1 MFLRNAWYV
10 AAWDSELTDT
20 LLPVQLL
27 GEKVVLFRKRDGTPA
42 ALEDACPHRKLPL
55 SMGRIKGDD
64 VECGYHGL
72 TFDCTGTCTRVPGAD
87 VIPHVARVRA
97 YPLEERCG
105 LLWIWM
111 GDAERADT
119 SKIFEVDNWGDP
131 AWGVNRGESM
141 MLACNYL
148 YMTDNLLDPSHV
160 AWVHQSSFASSA
172 CEDTPLETTIGDD
185 GVTVWRWM
193 IDSEPAPFYA
203 PFLRFDGNADRKQHY
218 EVRYPCNAIIRA
230 VFQPANT
237 RREGDAEDAHEQVF
251 LMDSYNFMTPVD
263 ETHTKYYWF
272 QMRNFAP
279 DDADVSARFAS
290 SVRGAFEEDR
300 VVLEA
305 VQRGIADKTT
315 PNLNLKIDAGPLR
328 FRWGLAQLIE
338 AEGGDARTKVGDEL
352 QPASPTPPA
361 PRLAAAQ

>member
-1 MFLRNAWYV
+1 MFLKNAWYV
-10 AAWDSELTDT
+10 AAWDHEVSRELK
-20 LLPVQLL
+20 PVTIL
-27 GEKVVLFRKRDGTPA
+27 GVNIVLYRKQDGSAA

-72 TFDCTGTCTRVPGAD
+72 TFDCSGTCTRVPGAER
-87 VIPHVARVRA
+87 IPHVAKVRS
-97 YPLEERCG
+97 YPVHERYG

-111 GDAERADT
+111 GDADKADP
-119 SKIFEVDNWGDP
+119 KEIFEVEYFDDP
-131 AWGVNRGESM
+131 AWGINRGESM
-141 MLACNYL
+141 TLNCNYL

-172 CEDTPLETTIGDD
+172 CEETPLETTVKDD

-203 PFLRFDGNADRKQHY
+203 PFLQFEGNTDRKQHY
-218 EVRYPCNAIIRA
+218 EVRYPSNAIIKAIFAPAHTGGEGRA
-230 VFQPANT
+230 LPENT
-237 RREGDAEDAHEQVF
+237 F

-263 ETHTKYYWF
+263 ENRTKYYWF

-279 DDADVSARFAS
+279 DDAKVSESFAK

-305 VQRGIADKTT
+305 VHHGMANMQT
-315 PNLNLKIDAGPLR
+315 PNLDLKIDVGPMR
-328 FRWGLAQLIE
+328 FRRKLAQMIAAE
-338 AEGGDARTKVGDEL
+338 AQSG
-352 QPASPTPPA
+352 PAT
-361 PRLAAAQ
+361 AAAE